1 MSRLIF
7 IDTHQGRTMKQLS
20 LKAHAA
26 AFHAEFFGN
35 TTQKRYVLGIN
46 EFADAVANKAK
57 LNGFIDEYTTAT
69 EYRGIPIVKLS
80 DVPAG
85 SMVISTV
92 TQARPKTAMNKL
104 LELKGVLS
112 MDYFAVAD
120 ASHFQLPQVPAL
132 AETQKEYAAHS
143 EKFEWVRELFAD
155 QESREV
161 FNRIMEFRLNAN
173 LRAMRFFNCT
183 ADHQYFEPFVKL
195 IPGEVFVDGGGFD
208 DYTSEE
214 FMTRCP
220 QYQRVHFFEPTN
232 SKLDAAKTRL
242 AAHRDIEFH
251 PLGLFESKQT
261 LLCDASTG
269 SVCKVSK
276 NGSVNIDVD
285 SLDNCVTESVSFI
298 KLDLEGTLSKALVG
312 MKWHIQE
319 DHPKLVVAVHHD
331 PAHFWQ
337 VPELVLGVRDDYKV
351 YLRHYSEG
359 WTKTVMFFIP
369 V

>member
-1 MSRLIF
+1 
-7 IDTHQGRTMKQLS
+7 MKQLS
-20 LKAHAA
+20 KKAHAA

-57 LNGFIDEYTTAT
+57 LDGFIDEYTTAT

-104 LELKGVLS
+104 LRLNGVVS

-120 ASHFQLPQVPAL
+120 ASHFQLPQVPAQ
-132 AETQKEYAAHS
+132 ADTQKEYAAHP

-161 FNRIMEFRLNAN
+161 FNRVMEFRLNAN
-173 LRAMRFFNCT
+173 LRAMRFFDYT
-183 ADHQYFEPFVKL
+183 ADQQYFEPFVKFA
-195 IPGEVFVDGGGFD
+195 PGEVFVDGGGFD
-208 DYTSEE
+208 GYTTDE
-214 FMTRCP
+214 FIARCP
-220 QYQRVHFFEPTN
+220 EYKSIHFFEPVQTTLN
-232 SKLDAAKTRL
+232 TAKNKLAG
-242 AAHRDIEFH
+242 HRDIEFH
-251 PLGLFESKQT
+251 PLGLFDSKQT
-261 LLCDASTG
+261 LSFDASSGSACKISETG
-269 SVCKVSK
+269 SVK
-276 NGSVNIDVD
+276 IDVD

-298 KLDLEGTLSKALVG
+298 KLDLEGAEPKALEG

-319 DHPKLVVAVHHD
+319 DHPKLAVAVYHD
-331 PAHFWQ
+331 PTHFWQ
-337 VPELVLGVRDDYKV
+337 VPEIILGVRNDYKV
-351 YLRHYSEG
+351 YLRHYTEG
-359 WTKTVMFFIP
+359 WTETVMFFIP
-369 V
+369 A